1 MMRASSTAASDLP
14 SLVMLNAGRINFDG
28 KLDFSPLEKLA
39 KITKYDTTSEEQIIE
54 RVQGKV
60 KDAAKCRTVTVAK
73 ERCVLCCAQR
83 HRKVA
88 RPTVAQPTVP

>member
-39 KITKYDTTSEEQIIE
+39 NITQYDTTEEEQIIE

-60 KDAAKCRTVTVAK
+60 KDAAKCRIVTVAK

-83 HRKVA
+83 RRKVA
-88 RPTVAQPTVP
+88 LKLTPPTRS